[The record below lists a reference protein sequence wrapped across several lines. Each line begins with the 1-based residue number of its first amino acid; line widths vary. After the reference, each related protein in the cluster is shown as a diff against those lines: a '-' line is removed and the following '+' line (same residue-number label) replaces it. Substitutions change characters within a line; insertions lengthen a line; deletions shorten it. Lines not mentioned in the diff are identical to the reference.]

1 MNMQNY
7 KILVIILLAISITV
21 VTSISY
27 AQISEQIPSPKKQLD
42 NGIAPHDVIC
52 RDELVLVDRGAD
64 KIACIKETS
73 IKNTHWN
80 LIENPYSELIDS
92 KIKNPVQ
99 NTSLKNSI
107 NDKTSSSKIMK
118 SFSTAPSF
126 HRETGFFSTTFPN
139 SVLVNETFVLEYTWM
154 RNMSDDADRYF
165 ESCNNIQKNTICD
178 DTSNM
183 SNVALIVSPDL
194 EFVDTMQTS
203 RPAKCYKYI
212 TGHINSESINDQDR
226 TGNFSLKFT
235 KIPDQYSRLSM
246 LLFFVDTSIA
256 LFNTT
261 NSENNII
268 NINEIYPEQ
277 INFSDPCDTAP
288 TPNVN
293 NTTQNTPSHKVVTTQ
308 NTMIDPIPS
317 CIHEKLWNLL
327 SQNEKNIVMSN
338 QTTCQLVDGK
348 YIMNLPPIGYRII
361 PETAFPTI
369 AKAIDAVN
377 HTDPRSFVSNFMPDD
392 DWIDDFVNYYNNI
405 SKQSYDFFFFR

>member
-1 MNMQNY
+1 MRNY

-21 VTSISY
+21 ITSISY

-42 NGIAPHDVIC
+42 SGVAPHDVIC
-52 RDELVLVDRGAD
+52 RDGLVLVDRGAD

-73 IKNTHWN
+73 IQNTHWN

-92 KIKNPVQ
+92 KINNSVQ
-99 NTSLKNSI
+99 NALLKNSI
-107 NDKTSSSKIMK
+107 HDKTSSSKIMK

-126 HRETGFFSTTFPN
+126 HRETGFFSSTFPN
-139 SVLVNETFVLEYTWM
+139 SVLVNETFVFEYTWM

-165 ESCNNIQKNTICD
+165 ETCDNIQKNTICD

-194 EFVDTMQTS
+194 EFVDTMQTP
-203 RPAKCYKYI
+203 RPATCYKYI
-212 TGHINSESINDQDR
+212 TGHINSESIHDKDR

-235 KIPDQYSRLSM
+235 KIPDQYGRLSM

-256 LFNTT
+256 IFNTT
-261 NSENNII
+261 NSGDDNI
-268 NINEIYPEQ
+268 NINEIYLGQ
-277 INFSDPCDTAP
+277 DNFSDPCDTTP

-293 NTTQNTPSHKVVTTQ
+293 NTAQNTSSPKVGTAQ
-308 NTMIDPIPS
+308 NTTIDPIPS
-317 CIHEKLWNLL
+317 CIHEKLWDLL
-327 SQNEKNIVMSN
+327 SQNEKDIVMN
-338 QTTCQLVDGK
+338 NHTTCQLVDGE

-377 HTDPRSFVSNFMPDD
+377 HTDPRSFVSNFMFDD

-405 SKQSYDFFFFR
+405 SK

>member
-1 MNMQNY
+1 MRNY
-7 KILVIILLAISITV
+7 KIFVIILLAISITV
-21 VTSISY
+21 ITSISY

-42 NGIAPHDVIC
+42 SGVAPHDVIC
-52 RDELVLVDRGAD
+52 RDGFVLVDRGAD

-73 IKNTHWN
+73 IQNTHWN

-92 KIKNPVQ
+92 KINNSVQ
-99 NTSLKNSI
+99 NASLKNSI
-107 NDKTSSSKIMK
+107 HDKTSPSKIMK

-126 HRETGFFSTTFPN
+126 HRETGFFSSTFPN
-139 SVLVNETFVLEYTWM
+139 SVLVNETFVFEYTWM

-165 ESCNNIQKNTICD
+165 ETCDNIQKNTICD

-194 EFVDTMQTS
+194 EFVDTMQTP
-203 RPAKCYKYI
+203 RPATCYKYI
-212 TGHINSESINDQDR
+212 TGHINSESIHDKDR

-246 LLFFVDTSIA
+246 WLLFADTTIA

-261 NSENNII
+261 NSENNTI
-268 NINEIYPEQ
+268 NINETYLGQ
-277 INFSDPCDTAP
+277 DNFGDLCDTTP

-293 NTTQNTPSHKVVTTQ
+293 NTAQNTSSPKVGTAQSTT
-308 NTMIDPIPS
+308 IDPIPS
-317 CIHEKLWNLL
+317 CIGEEFWNLL
-327 SQNEKNIVMSN
+327 SQNEMDVIINN
-338 QTTCQLVDGK
+338 QTTCQLVDGE
-348 YIMNLPPIGYRII
+348 YVTNLPSLGYRLI

-377 HTDPRSFVSNFMPDD
+377 HTDPRSFVSNFMFDD

-405 SKQSYDFFFFR
+405 SK

>member
-1 MNMQNY
+1 MQNY

-21 VTSISY
+21 ITSISY

-42 NGIAPHDVIC
+42 SGVAPHDVIC
-52 RDELVLVDRGAD
+52 RDGFVLVDRGAD

-80 LIENPYSELIDS
+80 LIESSYSELTNS

-99 NTSLKNSI
+99 NTSLKNTI
-107 NDKTSSSKIMK
+107 NNKTSSSKTIK
-118 SFSTAPSF
+118 TFYTPFSFYGD
-126 HRETGFFSTTFPN
+126 TGFFSTTFPN

-154 RNMSDDADRYF
+154 RNMSDVANKYF
-165 ESCNNIQKNTICD
+165 ECDNVQNNTICD
-178 DTSNM
+178 DIGNM

-194 EFVDTMQTS
+194 EFVDTMQK
-203 RPAKCYKYI
+203 PAPAECYKFI
-212 TGHINSESINDQDR
+212 TEYINSESINDQDR
-226 TGNFSLKFT
+226 TGNFSLKFI
-235 KIPDQYSRLSM
+235 KIPAQYGRLSM
-246 LLFFVDTSIA
+246 QLFFVDGSIA
-256 LFNTT
+256 LFNIT
-261 NSENNII
+261 NNGNNTM
-268 NINEIYPEQ
+268 NINEIHPEH
-277 INFSDPCDTAP
+277 NHFRNLCDT
-288 TPNVN
+288 THVLNVN
-293 NTTQNTPSHKVVTTQ
+293 NTVQNTSSHKVVTTQ

-338 QTTCQLVDGK
+338 QTTCQLVDGE